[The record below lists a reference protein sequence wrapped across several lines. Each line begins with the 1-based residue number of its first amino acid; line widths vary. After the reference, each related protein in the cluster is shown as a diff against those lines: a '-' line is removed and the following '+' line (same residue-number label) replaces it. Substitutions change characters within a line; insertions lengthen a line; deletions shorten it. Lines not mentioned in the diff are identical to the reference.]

1 MLWYLKANDCTNSHP
16 FIHLHAILHIGLLHF
31 TKRYKM
37 LSRDCF
43 MSKCLDTALH
53 LCSYNEK
60 TESTEQ
66 TSVVQSC
73 QSGLAL
79 NKQCTNCNHFWGE
92 NGAVVSLRAYLSP
105 RSQLLACV
113 CVPIEDSGDSLV
125 LQHNGH
131 LSSTL
136 WWCYSNSVPSEE
148 HPHSLSPSVAVT
160 PYCYASPRKEPG
172 AGARLWPVP
181 FHRTDCPSKSFAAV
195 VLRAEAWDHFNQ
207 QPAPSIFLPPH
218 AFPSWRELLKQG
230 YRQRMSWEQR
240 RDRTGLRGFLDSITG
255 SLLRQTE
262 H

>member
-1 MLWYLKANDCTNSHP
+1 MIVLIHILSYICMP
-16 FIHLHAILHIGLLHF
+16 FFILAFYTLQNA
-31 TKRYKM
+31 TK
-37 LSRDCF
+37 CF
-43 MSKCLDTALH
+43 QGTALC
-53 LCSYNEK
+53 LSAWLLRCTGVLTQK
-60 TESTEQ
+60 KITKEQ
-66 TSVVQSC
+66 TNVIQCFQSV
-73 QSGLAL
+73 LAL